1 MILKEDIKPIT
12 YLKSNASGILEYINS
27 THRTVVITQNGEAK
41 GVLQDPETFDK
52 TQQALALLKVISQ
65 SEESIK
71 SGKGIAQEDV
81 FANLKG
87 KLDALK

>member
-12 YLKSNASGILEYINS
+12 YLKSNASGVLEHINK

-52 TQQALALLKVISQ
+52 TQNALAMLKLISLGEQ
-65 SEESIK
+65 ELK
-71 SGKGIAQEDV
+71 NGKGISQEQV
-81 FANLKG
+81 FSNIEKILNEE
-87 KLDALK
+87 

>member
-12 YLKSNASGILEYINS
+12 YLKSNASSILDHINR

-52 TQQALALLKVISQ
+52 TQNALAMFKLISIGEQQIKKGEGIEQTKVFSRIEKLLNDK
-65 SEESIK
+65 K
-71 SGKGIAQEDV
+71 
-81 FANLKG
+81 
-87 KLDALK
+87 